1 MKAAVQ
7 GAAAA
12 TRAVI
17 EKPGHRA
24 GRAGELVG
32 SMAHASDDERCAR
45 LNDVVCAV
53 VGEVRPSEV
62 VVDVAERVGTARNAP

>member
-1 MKAAVQ
+1 
-7 GAAAA
+7 
-12 TRAVI
+12 
-17 EKPGHRA
+17 
-24 GRAGELVG
+24 
-32 SMAHASDDERCAR
+32 MAHASDDERCAR